1 MRWAGN
7 VACMGERRGAY
18 RVLVGKHGGRISR
31 YRWENKIKKW
41 DIEARTRLIWL
52 RICTGGR
59 LL

>member
-1 MRWAGN
+1 
-7 VACMGERRGAY
+7 MGERRGAY